1 MNHQFILGENQ
12 EPLFAIIPYSEYKRV
27 FAPKEQAVQ
36 ESEEPKH
43 IPLSIR
49 LPNGGP
55 DAAINLPCFVDYWCR
70 KGILS
75 MPINQRAK
83 PFKDFESRE
92 RFSVEAMV
100 RMCFVPESYR
110 NTMQVITEVTDQLV
124 ATGLFRLVKF
134 DSARMVNG
142 EIFVRS
148 EALVTEADER
158 LDIEKYTR
166 AVKCLEIVEDA
177 AVQFVAENQPIK
189 PISDNWWLQNPHW

>member
-12 EPLFAIIPYSEYKRV
+12 EPLFAVIPYSEYKQV
-27 FAPKEQAVQ
+27 FTPKEQAVR
-36 ESEEPKH
+36 ESGKPKQ
-43 IPLSIR
+43 IPLAIR

-55 DAAINLPCFVDYWCR
+55 DAAINLPRFVDYWCR

-100 RMCFVPESYR
+100 RMCFVPKSYR
-110 NTMQVITEVTDQLV
+110 NTMQVITEVTEQLV

-148 EALVTEADER
+148 KALVTEADER
-158 LDIEKYTR
+158 LDIEKYAR

-177 AVQFVAENQPIK
+177 AVEFVTANQPIN
-189 PISDNWWLQNPHW
+189 PISDNWWIQRPH